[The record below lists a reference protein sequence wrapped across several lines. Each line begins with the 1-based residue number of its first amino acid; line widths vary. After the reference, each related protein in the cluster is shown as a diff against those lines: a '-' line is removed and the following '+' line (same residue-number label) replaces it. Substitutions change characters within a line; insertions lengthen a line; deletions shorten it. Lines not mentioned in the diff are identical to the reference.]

1 MDELDRILNE
11 EQLSPPSNFAQRVMR
26 AVMQEAS
33 TPPPIPFP
41 WRYAFATLAAMVAV
55 VVAGYFLSPVVPSL
69 PVARG
74 GDDLQRA
81 IAPGINPS
89 LLAWC
94 TSIGLALI
102 GLLRYSVRFVTE

>member
-11 EQLSPPSNFAQRVMR
+11 EQLSPPTTFVQRVMR

-41 WRYAFATLAAMVAV
+41 WRYALATLAAMVAV
-55 VVAGYFLSPVVPSL
+55 VVAWYFLSPVVPSG
-69 PVARG
+69 PVATG
-74 GDDLQRA
+74 GADLQRT
-81 IAPGINPS
+81 IAAGIDPS

-102 GLLRYSVRFVTE
+102 GLLRYSARFVTE

>member
-11 EQLSPPSNFAQRVMR
+11 EQASPPSDFAQRVMR

-41 WRYAFATLAAMVAV
+41 WRYAFATFAAMVAV
-55 VVAGYFLSPVVPSL
+55 IIAGFLLSPVVPLGPLMRGSAGL
-69 PVARG
+69 PRTVA
-74 GDDLQRA
+74 
-81 IAPGINPS
+81 GIDPS

-94 TSIGLALI
+94 TSIGAALI
-102 GLLRYSVRFVTE
+102 GLLRYSVRFVTD

>member
-11 EQLSPPSNFAQRVMR
+11 EQLSPPTTFVQRVMR

-41 WRYAFATLAAMVAV
+41 SRYAFAAMVAILI
-55 VVAGYFLSPVVPSL
+55 AWFLLSPVVPSGPL
-69 PVARG
+69 ARG
-74 GDDLQRA
+74 GTDLQRTIAA
-81 IAPGINPS
+81 IDPS

-94 TSIGLALI
+94 TSIGAALI
-102 GLLRYSVRFVTE
+102 GLLRYSVRFVTD

>member
-11 EQLSPPSNFAQRVMR
+11 EQLSPPTTFVQRVMR

-41 WRYAFATLAAMVAV
+41 WRYAFAALAAMVAILI
-55 VVAGYFLSPVVPSL
+55 AWFLLSPVVPSGPL
-69 PVARG
+69 ARG
-74 GDDLQRA
+74 GTDLQRIIAA
-81 IAPGINPS
+81 IDPP

-94 TSIGLALI
+94 TSIGAALI
-102 GLLRYSVRFVTE
+102 GLLRYAVRFVTD

>member
-11 EQLSPPSNFAQRVMR
+11 EQLSPPTTFVQRVMR

-41 WRYAFATLAAMVAV
+41 WRYAFAALATMVAV
-55 VVAGYFLSPVVPSL
+55 LIAWFLLLPVVPSGSL
-69 PVARG
+69 TRG
-74 GDDLQRA
+74 STDLQRTIAA
-81 IAPGINPS
+81 IDPP

-94 TSIGLALI
+94 TSIGAALV
-102 GLLRYSVRFVTE
+102 GLLRYSVRFVTD

>member
-11 EQLSPPSNFAQRVMR
+11 EQLSPPTDFAQRVMR
-26 AVMQEAS
+26 SVMQEAS

-41 WRYAFATLAAMVAV
+41 WRYALATLAAMVAV
-55 VVAGYFLSPVVPSL
+55 VIAWYLLSPAVPSG

-74 GDDLQRA
+74 SANLQRT
-81 IAPGINPS
+81 IAGIDPS

-94 TSIGLALI
+94 SSIGAALI
-102 GLLRYSVRFVTE
+102 GLLRYSVRFVS